1 MRRKDRGN
9 PDPGSICLLC
19 TPRPGNTKG
28 EHFQPR
34 GSGNV
39 REFRP
44 LPVAAEYRVLL
55 ATLLCG
61 RLTCPVHCPGYGNG
75 IPEKCAYILSIPSSQ
90 LCLCEL
96 QPIFQAV
103 RSQVAF
109 WEPLLEQG
117 APLFT
122 PYPWSFLPLPSDGGG
137 NCTLSSLHHSLKVGP
152 LHCGLPE
159 RAGISVLGSQA

>member
-1 MRRKDRGN
+1 MRRNDRGN
-9 PDPGSICLLC
+9 PDPSSICLLC

-28 EHFQPR
+28 ERFQPR

-55 ATLLCG
+55 ASLLFG

-75 IPEKCAYILSIPSSQ
+75 IPEKCAYVLSIPSSQ

-96 QPIFQAV
+96 QPVFLGCEV
-103 RSQVAF
+103 TGG
-109 WEPLLEQG
+109 LLG
-117 APLFT
+117 APFRTGGSFVHTISLVSPAPAIRWWGKLYLFLT
-122 PYPWSFLPLPSDGGG
+122 ASFTEGWP
-137 NCTLSSLHHSLKVGP
+137 SSLWPTRKS
-152 LHCGLPE
+152 
-159 RAGISVLGSQA
+159 RN